1 MQDYRNI
8 ALSTVTAALSR
19 LAPDALSSD
28 LNVSSPPEAALGDL
42 SVPCFPL
49 AKVLRRPPVQIAQEL
64 LVEIELPAA
73 FQRVVADG
81 AYLNFFIKPGDLIEG
96 VVKSVRAAGSK
107 YGSGGTGI
115 GLTALLEHTSIN
127 PNASPHVGRA
137 RNALIGDVLS
147 RLLRFE
153 GYDLEVRYF
162 VNDVGKQIALLVIA
176 ADDKE
181 ISFGDLLSLYVEA
194 NERLKNDP
202 ALEQET
208 FDLLRA
214 LEEGDTEIRRR
225 FAAIVNVCVQGQRY
239 ILEHI
244 GIHHDQYDHESEY
257 LWSGTTKQVVR
268 RLRETGRL
276 STDEEGRSILDLSG
290 YDLPSRNPVVVLERS
305 DGTSMYALRDIAY
318 SLDKIA
324 TGANRNLIVLGEDQ
338 RLHHRQLAAALDL
351 LGMSAP
357 EVVHYAFVSLDDASM
372 STRSGNAVL
381 LEDFMAEATERA
393 SAALAER
400 GAEID
405 QARAEAVAHS
415 AIRYSILRVAN
426 EKMVRFDFEESLSFE
441 GDSGPYLLYGYA
453 RMCALLRKYGKA
465 LPEKADFSLLTD
477 DTELALAKAIADF
490 PDAVAR
496 TMREVSPHALAD
508 YVYGLTRAFTAF
520 YHSCPVLDAKA
531 ELRDARLLL
540 VGTSRQTL
548 RNGMLLLGMTPLEQM

>member
-1 MQDYRNI
+1 
-8 ALSTVTAALSR
+8 
-19 LAPDALSSD
+19 
-28 LNVSSPPEAALGDL
+28 
-42 SVPCFPL
+42 
-49 AKVLRRPPVQIAQEL
+49 
-64 LVEIELPAA
+64 
-73 FQRVVADG
+73 
-81 AYLNFFIKPGDLIEG
+81 
-96 VVKSVRAAGSK
+96 
-107 YGSGGTGI
+107 
-115 GLTALLEHTSIN
+115 
-127 PNASPHVGRA
+127 
-137 RNALIGDVLS
+137 
-147 RLLRFE
+147 
-153 GYDLEVRYF
+153 
-162 VNDVGKQIALLVIA
+162 
-176 ADDKE
+176 
-181 ISFGDLLSLYVEA
+181 
-194 NERLKNDP
+194 
-202 ALEQET
+202 
-208 FDLLRA
+208 
-214 LEEGDTEIRRR
+214 
-225 FAAIVNVCVQGQRY
+225 
-239 ILEHI
+239 
-244 GIHHDQYDHESEY
+244 
-257 LWSGTTKQVVR
+257 
-268 RLRETGRL
+268 
-276 STDEEGRSILDLSG
+276 
-290 YDLPSRNPVVVLERS
+290 
-305 DGTSMYALRDIAY
+305 
-318 SLDKIA
+318 
-324 TGANRNLIVLGEDQ
+324 
-338 RLHHRQLAAALDL
+338 
-351 LGMSAP
+351 MSAP

-400 GAEID
+400 GAEND